1 MLEHLG
7 LDDKTLAV
15 YEHLL
20 AGGQACDLPE
30 SRVGALAE
38 LGLVRPPDRPSEP
51 PALVDPRV
59 ALTNLLAGDRAA
71 VSSLHARLARD
82 ETEVERW
89 LGEHAAE
96 VSRLRLPAEQLIGV
110 SEVRDKLAELQAG
123 CRSTVWSLN
132 PGGAQSPDNL
142 ARSLPLCEA
151 SLGRGVEMR
160 AIFLDSIRN
169 DEATIGHTR
178 TLVDLGAEVRT
189 LPVLPLRLVMVDG
202 ESAVLPADAADSSMG
217 ALLVRTPGILTSLEA
232 LFRELWRQARP
243 VGASRPQAAGA
254 PKAQE
259 LVALDLWRR
268 GGTDALV
275 ATRLGISERTVRRMS
290 DHLCDRLGARSRFD
304 LGVRALLAGWID
316 ADDLC

>member
-1 MLEHLG
+1 MLEHFG
-7 LDDKTLAV
+7 LDDKTLTV
-15 YEHLL
+15 YEDLL
-20 AGGQACDLPE
+20 AGMAVSDLPQG
-30 SRVGALAE
+30 RVQALVG
-38 LGLVRPPDRPSEP
+38 LGLVRPPERTDEP
-51 PALVDPRV
+51 PVLVDPQV
-59 ALTNLLAGDRAA
+59 ALTNLLATDRAT
-71 VSSLHARLARD
+71 VSALHARLARD
-82 ETEVERW
+82 EADVERW

-96 VSRLRLPAEQLIGV
+96 ASRLRLPAEQLIGV

-169 DEATIGHTR
+169 DEATLGHTR
-178 TLVDLGAEVRT
+178 ALVDLGAEVRT
-189 LPVLPLRLVMVDG
+189 LPVLPTRLVMVDG
-202 ESAVLPADAADSSMG
+202 ETAVLPADAADSTMG
-217 ALLVRTPGILTSLEA
+217 ALVVRTPGILTALEA

-243 VGASRPQAAGA
+243 VGASRPQPSGM

-275 ATRLGISERTVRRMS
+275 ATRLGVSERTVRRMS
-290 DHLCDRLGARSRFD
+290 DHLCERLGARSRFD

-316 ADDLC
+316 AADLN